1 MMAEKYKSVK
11 ILSAFEVEEKMELGL
26 CLLCDEI
33 FTRDH
38 ASKHKRIRFKVVE
51 MDEEGDNDFN
61 HHIPAPFSC
70 PPKSLLHSD
79 STTVFSNSTLSDDC
93 TKKAQLEEKVVADS
107 NLEMNTEMK
116 SLDHDSS
123 FLNYSSA
130 VPRLSLQV
138 FNHMPTMQQLKSTS
152 LNQKPTMT
160 GTIPLS
166 KGKNQTFQSAQQH
179 SSPSNLQLLSKVK
192 IKPLSSNT
200 IDVSAQS
207 ISLNLNKLKC
217 FDPGGMISLL
227 FPPIS
232 SVFISVQFP
241 STMSLPIPPEP
252 PDWVAVQSSS
262 LNFSLLVTTA
272 KHFSMLQSSLQLF
285 DEMPKGHIAVW
296 SVIINRC
303 MDNEQAVEFDLSKGI
318 NRMCIMPSHYTL
330 FNMLSLYY
338 WEFWYFGRHAHYEAE
353 VTMNFILELKVRKH
367 PDNYEDDFNINEYGC
382 CLYRMS
388 GTLPCDRCP
397 ATNHSR
403 CIGVMDSWFLH
414 NNCEFCLLIL
424 EDLKGKHKPIYYS
437 PHNAYSRVFQEW
449 HMLGDSRNCFELSC
463 VGRIC
468 MRTDVRH
475 KKSHNQIG
483 WKWKKVSSVLFLK
496 QMSPIIIFHREM
508 IMPKE
513 SNGLIST
520 LILEANGVVNF
531 NDKFLNISIFIPNQE
546 AYHDKSQPYWKITPI
561 TFTSD
566 MKMLPLEC
574 CDLSFG
580 NWGLNSLSSVLH
592 NFSKLQ
598 MDFLIF
604 GKKFVLRGVKP
615 LVSKLIHIS
624 YAQAIPHSVQLCC
637 VYMDSFNNN
646 SELPTCNIHMVIEM
660 QHVHTWSCLNGF
672 FYDECSSIMA
682 KSHCY
687 FGDRADGRC
696 VYCVSKVGGNEI
708 GLLCFEIMRIHFGH
722 PKLTLELLTKSSHM
736 IIHQLCVLLCGPLG
750 RKKNLQALKLLNSTS
765 LVMLKFNLKQDESA
779 IFFVCLKHCM
789 KINTFLVKICYALE
803 MLQYIKGDTIYRK
816 ALLFAYLKLH
826 CFEAA
831 YYEVHKWL
839 ILQRKMIYKG
849 SFHAPK
855 VLTNLKDW
863 QPKNG
868 SRKVATNVS
877 FVVAIL
883 HRKMINRGNVRDAKV
898 LSKWKVLP
906 LKHGTCDC
914 SSLRTRMFEGEGIV
928 MGNKYHELSSLF

>member
-1 MMAEKYKSVK
+1 
-11 ILSAFEVEEKMELGL
+11 
-26 CLLCDEI
+26 
-33 FTRDH
+33 
-38 ASKHKRIRFKVVE
+38 

-160 GTIPLS
+160 GSIPLS

-353 VTMNFILELKVRKH
+353 
-367 PDNYEDDFNINEYGC
+367 
-382 CLYRMS
+382 
-388 GTLPCDRCP
+388 
-397 ATNHSR
+397 
-403 CIGVMDSWFLH
+403 
-414 NNCEFCLLIL
+414 
-424 EDLKGKHKPIYYS
+424 
-437 PHNAYSRVFQEW
+437 
-449 HMLGDSRNCFELSC
+449 
-463 VGRIC
+463 
-468 MRTDVRH
+468 
-475 KKSHNQIG
+475 
-483 WKWKKVSSVLFLK
+483 
-496 QMSPIIIFHREM
+496 
-508 IMPKE
+508 
-513 SNGLIST
+513 
-520 LILEANGVVNF
+520 
-531 NDKFLNISIFIPNQE
+531 
-546 AYHDKSQPYWKITPI
+546 
-561 TFTSD
+561 
-566 MKMLPLEC
+566 
-574 CDLSFG
+574 
-580 NWGLNSLSSVLH
+580 
-592 NFSKLQ
+592 
-598 MDFLIF
+598 
-604 GKKFVLRGVKP
+604 
-615 LVSKLIHIS
+615 
-624 YAQAIPHSVQLCC
+624 
-637 VYMDSFNNN
+637 
-646 SELPTCNIHMVIEM
+646 
-660 QHVHTWSCLNGF
+660 
-672 FYDECSSIMA
+672 
-682 KSHCY
+682 
-687 FGDRADGRC
+687 
-696 VYCVSKVGGNEI
+696 
-708 GLLCFEIMRIHFGH
+708 
-722 PKLTLELLTKSSHM
+722 
-736 IIHQLCVLLCGPLG
+736 
-750 RKKNLQALKLLNSTS
+750 
-765 LVMLKFNLKQDESA
+765 
-779 IFFVCLKHCM
+779 
-789 KINTFLVKICYALE
+789 
-803 MLQYIKGDTIYRK
+803 
-816 ALLFAYLKLH
+816 
-826 CFEAA
+826 
-831 YYEVHKWL
+831 
-839 ILQRKMIYKG
+839 RKMIYKG

-914 SSLRTRMFEGEGIV
+914 SSLRTRMFEGE
-928 MGNKYHELSSLF
+928 